1 MRKVLNSVR
10 LALNDIDDS
19 KIVIV
24 PKDNRNDPDETLKVS
39 NELYNQG
46 VKIILGPIFKKNT
59 VKLDQLNSD
68 LIFLSFTNKVDDQ
81 KQNIISAGV
90 NAVSQFNAIKK
101 FQKINSIERSY
112 LLAPKNYILEEI
124 KAGVKKSKIKLK
136 DKFYYDPD
144 PTLITKQIEDITR

>member
-1 MRKVLNSVR
+1 M
-10 LALNDIDDS
+10 
-19 KIVIV
+19 
-24 PKDNRNDPDETLKVS
+24 KVS

-101 FQKINSIERSY
+101 FQKINGIERSY
-112 LLAPKNYILEEI
+112 LLAPKN
-124 KAGVKKSKIKLK
+124 
-136 DKFYYDPD
+136 
-144 PTLITKQIEDITR
+144 